1 MICFLYTIIKPCGS
15 AIPWFTSEPEVAQKA
30 SENGCIVTCKG
41 ISSSRVFK
49 SNRKPNSIG

>member
-1 MICFLYTIIKPCGS
+1 MIDFLYTIRNRCG
-15 AIPWFTSEPEVAQKA
+15 IVWFTSDPSVAQQA